1 MRPYNWEP
9 IGYFQH
15 LLSVEMYIKAGVIV
29 MKSTIKLGV
38 IAAISLQVFVS
49 SGPPVSAQTCSN
61 QSEPL
66 IIYRNAGPPI
76 IIENGF
82 NPCKEYEK
90 KAYKLQRKREKPAQK
105 LEKQAA
111 KKEIRNGLR
120 P

>member
-1 MRPYNWEP
+1 
-9 IGYFQH
+9 
-15 LLSVEMYIKAGVIV
+15 
-29 MKSTIKLGV
+29 MKSTVKLSV
-38 IAAISLQVFVS
+38 IAAISLPIFVI
-49 SGPPVSAQTCSN
+49 SGQSVSAQTCNN

-90 KAYKLQRKREKPAQK
+90 KAYRLQRKREKLAQK
-105 LEKQAA
+105 LEKEAA
-111 KKEIRNGLR
+111 EKEVRYDLK